1 MVKVIKGASNSFIPP
16 GGGGGGGGGG
26 TPLYRPYK
34 YVPPK
39 RVWVLCRFGLKTG
52 CRLWS
57 GFGYGFR
64 GNCGTVCVFIVF
76 IPNEYEREIFEFEVN
91 FKKSFHD
98 STSFLALTL
107 IVSK

>member
-1 MVKVIKGASNSFIPP
+1 MSGQKGMVFAPFRSEN
-16 GGGGGGGGGG
+16 
-26 TPLYRPYK
+26 
-34 YVPPK
+34 
-39 RVWVLCRFGLKTG
+39 G

-57 GFGYGFR
+57 EVGYGFR
-64 GNCGTVCVFIVF
+64 GNCGSVCVFIVF
-76 IPNEYEREIFEFEVN
+76 IPNEYETEIYEFEVN